1 MKLNKYSCIMALALV
16 AAPLLAS
23 PAIIPVDGVLVSSNS
38 ITIPH
43 KGFYDPKNKVTL
55 GGISLSCY
63 QLGKSNLVATLPP
76 GLPAGT
82 YALYVRGEREVDL
95 ALGVQGPQG
104 IQGIQGIQG
113 VAGPQGE
120 TGPQGVGGAQ
130 GAQGPQGI
138 PGTPGIQ
145 GIQGIAGL
153 NGTNGV
159 DGINGTNGVDG
170 INGTNGV
177 QGIQGIQGVAGPQGE
192 TGPQGAVGP
201 TGPQGPQG
209 IQGIQGIAGLNG
221 TNGVDGINGTNGVL
235 VSNFIHAYAVGA
247 REVLAN
253 GSIQFSNSVV
263 NSGNSTIWSADG
275 INFII
280 PATGVYEIKFMI
292 NADGSDLGD
301 PAPANIGVDISDATT
316 PFVTADGVD
325 QGYFQFGGGKAGSES
340 GQIIEHC
347 TAGDSISIKNVST
360 GAFSIGSFVPTN
372 APSATISILQIQ

>member
-1 MKLNKYSCIMALALV
+1 MKLNKYSCIMALALF
-16 AAPLLAS
+16 ATPLLATS
-23 PAIIPVDGVLVSSNS
+23 GPILPVNGVLVSSNS

-55 GGISLSCY
+55 GGISLSWY

-104 IQGIQGIQG
+104 IQGIQGI
-113 VAGPQGE
+113 
-120 TGPQGVGGAQ
+120 
-130 GAQGPQGI
+130 
-138 PGTPGIQ
+138 
-145 GIQGIAGL
+145 
-153 NGTNGV
+153 
-159 DGINGTNGVDG
+159 
-170 INGTNGV
+170 
-177 QGIQGIQGVAGPQGE
+177 
-192 TGPQGAVGP
+192 
-201 TGPQGPQG
+201 
-209 IQGIQGIAGLNG
+209 
-221 TNGVDGINGTNGVL
+221 NGVDGINGTNGVL

-263 NSGNSTIWSADG
+263 NSGNSTNWSADG

-280 PATGVYEIKFMI
+280 PATGIYEIKFMI
-292 NADGSDLGD
+292 NADGADLSG